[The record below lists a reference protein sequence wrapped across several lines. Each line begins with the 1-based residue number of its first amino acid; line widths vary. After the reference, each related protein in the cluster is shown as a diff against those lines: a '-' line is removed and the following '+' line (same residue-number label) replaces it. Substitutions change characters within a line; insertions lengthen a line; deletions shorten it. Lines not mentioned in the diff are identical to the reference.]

1 MTTCVK
7 AIAEKS
13 PNEKASR
20 CCHREARSAP
30 CGALRLSK
38 DYFFLRLAF
47 FLRPFFLPAFFAVPF
62 DAFFFLRVAIVTPPS
77 AFRPSA
83 FTTRAGLN
91 MKRYKMF
98 NS

>member
-7 AIAEKS
+7 AGAEKS
-13 PNEKASR
+13 PKQKSLPTMT
-20 CCHREARSAP
+20 SGGFLAP
-30 CGALRLSK
+30 RGALLVRY
-38 DYFFLRLAF
+38 YFFLLLAF

-83 FTTRAGLN
+83 FRQTAGLN